1 MKISATIITLNEERH
16 LGQCLESLQN
26 LAEEL
31 LIVDSGSTDKTLEIA
46 RRFGARIVV
55 RSWTNYSDQKNFAAS
70 QASNDWILSLDADEC
85 LSSALRKAI
94 LALKTSGTAAAAF
107 EFPRKALYLGRWIHR
122 SGWYPDYKRRL
133 YLKTKARWEGEF
145 VHESLAVDGPVDRL
159 QGDLLHYTCE
169 SVSEHLRSLDRYT
182 TLAAQELLSHGKRG
196 GPINSLASA
205 AAAFFRSY
213 CLKQGFRDGMQGFL
227 IACFASYYNFT
238 KYAKLWELEQ
248 KKGSDRDWQSENS
261 NT

>member
-1 MKISATIITLNEERH
+1 MERPFSFGRALKISATIITLNEERH

-107 EFPRKALYLGRWIHR
+107 EFPRKALLPRPLDSSVGLV
-122 SGWYPDYKRRL
+122 S
-133 YLKTKARWEGEF
+133 
-145 VHESLAVDGPVDRL
+145 RL
-159 QGDLLHYTCE
+159 QEAALFEDE
-169 SVSEHLRSLDRYT
+169 SSLGGGIRSRVV
-182 TLAAQELLSHGKRG
+182 G
-196 GPINSLASA
+196 
-205 AAAFFRSY
+205 
-213 CLKQGFRDGMQGFL
+213 C
-227 IACFASYYNFT
+227 
-238 KYAKLWELEQ
+238 
-248 KKGSDRDWQSENS
+248 
-261 NT
+261 